1 MWLFTVD
8 AYPVLRG
15 VWGWR
20 KKTSHLF
27 GLNLLPCKVCLPV
40 NSEVADKRGR
50 KYASVD
56 MNLRYLD
63 LEPEPSV
70 RFVTTISRTNDGT
83 RPVKSTQNL

>member
-1 MWLFTVD
+1 MGILCLGEFGG
-8 AYPVLRG
+8 RE
-15 VWGWR
+15 
-20 KKTSHLF
+20 KKTSHFF

-56 MNLRYLD
+56 MNLRYWD

-70 RFVTTISRTNDGT
+70 RFVTIISRTNDGT
-83 RPVKSTQNL
+83 RPVNRTQNL